1 MDMTGTIIICLVIAI
16 LAAIA
21 IWLVESIALRHVS
34 TPHYPKPP
42 KKGEPCERAL
52 VLTKTDY
59 ARMQPRGRFCL
70 IGWGAAA
77 VEGLIFPVV
86 CLYYLPPLIVSYIVM
101 KVNRRPGRALR
112 GTDAALSLELIAT
125 LIVIPV
131 VGLIATVGTSTSFYL
146 LSAAQTSTIPG
157 PLYLGWLF
165 LAGTVV
171 ISAELVWLM
180 VRVYTRHN
188 SGQDVWFFQADAKP
202 GLAIDRLLESRAC
215 RASGFLPGRFIQ
227 AAQWA
232 DNHVDTDED
241 SNDYLKFKE
250 AICLL
255 LAHRTTR
262 RQLLT
267 VAFFMVLG
275 LILILCNS
283 TNHLSNIVALGA
295 FTAATFI
302 VFPAAA
308 AARLMVAADQQLRL
322 KKRAQVM
329 HCRLR
334 PPHTPT
340 DTIAA
345 ELETV
350 RHQLT
355 ALTTAVTNL
364 QAPTSHRPQLI
375 SAARRWR
382 HNHPGRP
389 RHQ

>member
-1 MDMTGTIIICLVIAI
+1 V
-16 LAAIA
+16 
-21 IWLVESIALRHVS
+21 
-34 TPHYPKPP
+34 PHCDSKPP
-42 KKGEPCERAL
+42 ENVEPYDRAV
-52 VLTKTDY
+52 VLTKDDY
-59 ARMQPRGRFCL
+59 DHMQPRPRFRL
-70 IGWGAAA
+70 IGWGAVA
-77 VEGLIFPVV
+77 VEGLIFPLVW
-86 CLYYLPPLIVSYIVM
+86 LYYLPPLLVCGIVV
-101 KVNRRPGRALR
+101 KVNRRTGRALR
-112 GTDAALSLELIAT
+112 GTDAALSLELIGT

-131 VGLIATVGTSTSFYL
+131 VGLIATVGTSTGFYL
-146 LSAAQTSTIPG
+146 LSVAQTSTIPG
-157 PLYLGWLF
+157 PLHLGWLV
-165 LAGTVV
+165 LAGTVA

-188 SGQDVWFFQADAKP
+188 SGQDVWVFQADAEP
-202 GLAIDRLLESRAC
+202 GWAIDRLLKSRAC
-215 RASGFLPGRFIQ
+215 PASGFLPGRFIQ

-232 DNHVDTDED
+232 DNHVDTAANPKDH
-241 SNDYLKFKE
+241 LLFKE

-322 KKRAQVM
+322 KRRAQVM

-334 PPHTPT
+334 PAPTPT
-340 DTIAA
+340 DAIAA

-355 ALTTAVTNL
+355 ALTTAVINL

-375 SAARRWR
+375 SAVRRWR
-382 HNHPGRP
+382 HNHPDRP
-389 RHQ
+389 RHK

>member
-1 MDMTGTIIICLVIAI
+1 MTGTIIICLVIAI

-262 RQLLT
+262 RQP
-267 VAFFMVLG
+267 AYRRVLYG
-275 LILILCNS
+275 PRADLDLVQQHEPSVQHRGPRRL
-283 TNHLSNIVALGA
+283 HRRNIHR
-295 FTAATFI
+295 
-302 VFPAAA
+302 FP
-308 AARLMVAADQQLRL
+308 
-322 KKRAQVM
+322 
-329 HCRLR
+329 
-334 PPHTPT
+334 
-340 DTIAA
+340 
-345 ELETV
+345 
-350 RHQLT
+350 
-355 ALTTAVTNL
+355 
-364 QAPTSHRPQLI
+364 
-375 SAARRWR
+375 RRC
-382 HNHPGRP
+382 GRP
-389 RHQ
+389 ADGRRRPTTSPEETGPSHALPTASATHTDRHDRRRA